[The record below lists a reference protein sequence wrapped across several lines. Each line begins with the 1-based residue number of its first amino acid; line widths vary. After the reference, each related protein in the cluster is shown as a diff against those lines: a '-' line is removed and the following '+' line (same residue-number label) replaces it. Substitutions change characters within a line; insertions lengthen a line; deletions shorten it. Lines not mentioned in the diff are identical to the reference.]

1 MRKKI
6 IIILVVVFA
15 AGVASG
21 LFIPRLLK
29 KEDLPSSP
37 TDFISRYLSL
47 SESQKN
53 KIESLDRSFY
63 ARVEKIRT
71 ELDQKRSELSQ
82 ILGQS
87 PQNQEKIRTKVSEIS
102 SLQAQLQ
109 REAINHLEEIRPLL
123 TPEQQAKF
131 FSLIRKR
138 LHPGRPWKRNT
149 GRPWMRPKRGR
160 F

>member
-6 IIILVVVFA
+6 IIILVAVFA
-15 AGVASG
+15 SGVLSG

-29 KEDLPSSP
+29 KEDLSSSP
-37 TDFISRYLSL
+37 TDFLSSYLSL
-47 SESQKN
+47 SDSQKN

-63 ARVEKIRT
+63 ARVEKIRA

-82 ILGQS
+82 LLGESS
-87 PQNQEKIRTKVSEIS
+87 PDQKKIKDKVSEIA
-102 SLQAQLQ
+102 SLQGELQ
-109 REAINHLEEIRPLL
+109 RETITHLEEIRSLL

-138 LHPGRPWKRNT
+138 LHPGKPWK
-149 GRPWMRPKRGR
+149 GHKRGR

>member
-15 AGVASG
+15 SGVLSG

-29 KEDLPSSP
+29 REILPSSP
-37 TDFISRYLSL
+37 TDFLCHYLSL
-47 SESQKN
+47 SESQKK
-53 KIESLDRSFY
+53 KIKSLNDSFY
-63 ARVEKIRT
+63 ARVEKIRA
-71 ELDQKRSELSQ
+71 ELDQKGAELSDL
-82 ILGQS
+82 LGES
-87 PQNQEKIRTKVSEIS
+87 SSSQEKIRDKVNEIA
-102 SLQAQLQ
+102 SLQAELQ
-109 REAINHLEEIRPLL
+109 REAINHLEEIRSLL

-138 LHPGRPWKRNT
+138 LRRGGPWKRD
-149 GRPWMRPKRGR
+149 KRGR

>member
-6 IIILVVVFA
+6 IIVLVAVFA
-15 AGVASG
+15 AGVVSG

-29 KEDLPSSP
+29 KKDLPSSP

-71 ELDQKRSELSQ
+71 ELSERRAELSDL
-82 ILGQS
+82 LGGS
-87 PQNQEKIRTKVSEIS
+87 SSSQEKIRDKVGEIA
-102 SLQAQLQ
+102 SLQTQLQ
-109 REAINHLEEIRPLL
+109 REAINHLEEIRSLL

-138 LHPGRPWKRNT
+138 LHPPAPWNGHKR
-149 GRPWMRPKRGR
+149 RK

>member
-1 MRKKI
+1 MRKKTV
-6 IIILVVVFA
+6 IILVVVFA
-15 AGVASG
+15 SGVFSG

-29 KEDLPSSP
+29 KERLPSTP
-37 TDFISRYLSL
+37 GDFLCRYLSL
-47 SESQKN
+47 SESQKE

-71 ELDQKRSELSQ
+71 ELGERRADLSEL
-82 ILGQS
+82 LGES
-87 PQNQEKIRTKVSEIS
+87 PSSQEKIKDKVSEIA
-102 SLQAQLQ
+102 SLQAKLQ
-109 REAINHLEEIRPLL
+109 RETINHLVEIRSLL

-138 LHPGRPWKRNT
+138 LHPGRPWKRHQ
-149 GRPWMRPKRGR
+149 RGR